1 METTI
6 ILSEDGSHTLYVPSL
21 NENYHSTHGAIAE
34 SMHVFISNGLKSISK
49 KEIKI
54 LEIGFGTGLNALLS
68 MMEAEKENK
77 KIEYTGIELYP
88 LPMATIQKLN
98 YSKHIKN
105 SDVRDFHL
113 MHSCEWE
120 LPVKITP
127 EFILRKIRTDA
138 CSYNFQGPYD
148 LVYFDAFAPAI
159 QPEIWREEVFSAIA
173 NEMSSGAILV
183 TYSARGE
190 VRRTLQ
196 KLGLN
201 VERLPGPKGKREMIR
216 AIKP

>member
-1 METTI
+1 LETTI

-21 NENYHSTHGAIAE
+21 KENYHSTHGAIAE
-34 SMHVFISNGLKSISK
+34 SMHVFILNGLKSISK

-68 MMEAEKENK
+68 MIEAEKENK
-77 KIEYTGIELYP
+77 RIEYTGIELYP
-88 LPMATIQKLN
+88 LPMETIQKLN
-98 YSKHIKN
+98 YPQLIKN
-105 SDVRDFHL
+105 PNEGVFHL
-113 MHSCEWE
+113 MHTCEWE
-120 LPVKITP
+120 VPVKITT
-127 EFILRKIRTDA
+127 EFILRKIRTDV
-138 CSYNFQGPYD
+138 CSYQFQGLYD

-159 QPEIWREEVFSAIA
+159 QPELWQEKVFFAISNA
-173 NEMSSGAILV
+173 MSPGAILV

-196 KLGLN
+196 KLGLK

-216 AIKP
+216 ANKP

>member
-21 NENYHSTHGAIAE
+21 NENYHSTHGAISE
-34 SMHVFISNGLKSISK
+34 SMHVFILNGLKSIHK
-49 KEIKI
+49 KELKI

-68 MMEAEKENK
+68 MIEAGKENK

-88 LPMATIQKLN
+88 LPIETIQKLN
-98 YSKHIKN
+98 YPQLIN
-105 SDVRDFHL
+105 NAYEEVFHL
-113 MHSCEWE
+113 MHTCEWE
-120 LPVKITP
+120 LPVKITSK
-127 EFILRKIRTDA
+127 FILRKIRTDVT
-138 CSYNFQGPYD
+138 SYKFQGLYD

-159 QPEIWREEVFSAIA
+159 QPELWQENIFCAIA
-173 NEMSSGAILV
+173 DAMSNGAILV

-196 KLGLN
+196 KLGLR